1 MKATIKIR
9 RKLFRVVAAS
19 RLPLRTAFERL
30 PRAKTLPILQWSSS
44 QNVFL
49 LRQVLD
55 RVRALAKADPSSVNQ
70 QLEKQF
76 EARIQTLSS
85 SVAVTMT
92 VVEKRVVGGS
102 PWTGPKPVP
111 SRRHEDHLRQARQEM
126 TTLTE
131 TLSKRLR
138 KEYWNR
144 GSSCDAM
151 NQKTDPADLK
161 YVLAEDI
168 VALPFYA
175 YIRKVVLEL
184 RNILFFLGVAVSL
197 LFAALHTYAFRADQA
212 IDWWFFGLFAVMGS
226 GIVVVIAQVERNA
239 LMSRLTDTTPG
250 ELGGNFYIQLLKYGT
265 VPILTIFGSQ
275 IPFLSNVVLKWA
287 QPALEAL
294 H

>member
-1 MKATIKIR
+1 MMK
-9 RKLFRVVAAS
+9 
-19 RLPLRTAFERL
+19 
-30 PRAKTLPILQWSSS
+30 
-44 QNVFL
+44 
-49 LRQVLD
+49 
-55 RVRALAKADPSSVNQ
+55 
-70 QLEKQF
+70 
-76 EARIQTLSS
+76 
-85 SVAVTMT
+85 
-92 VVEKRVVGGS
+92 
-102 PWTGPKPVP
+102 
-111 SRRHEDHLRQARQEM
+111 
-126 TTLTE
+126 
-131 TLSKRLR
+131 TLSKKLR
-138 KEYWNR
+138 DEYWNR
-144 GSSCDAM
+144 GSSCDSM
-151 NQKTDPADLK
+151 NQKPDSADLK

-175 YIRKVVLEL
+175 YIRKVMLEL

-212 IDWWFFGLFAVMGS
+212 IDWWFFGLFAVMGF

-250 ELGGNFYIQLLKYGT
+250 ELGSNFYIQLLKYGT